1 MINIALINS
10 SSSIQPAFSGH
21 SHWAASLW
29 LRHPCVHAALGSV
42 SSGNRLVTISGE
54 RLNEKPIE
62 DDGHLCARIGHGDRT
77 RADDSCKRQ
86 RYW

>member
-1 MINIALINS
+1 MINIAIINS

-42 SSGNRLVTISGE
+42 SSGNRLV
-54 RLNEKPIE
+54 
-62 DDGHLCARIGHGDRT
+62 
-77 RADDSCKRQ
+77 
-86 RYW
+86 